1 MEPEI
6 EADTDLVPEPEAS
19 WGRTYE
25 DHVLDD
31 FTSEREDREQ
41 QAKLEQEA
49 TAQKLWLSF
58 QNSASAVTNLY
69 KGNLKQTSSSLLLY
83 YAL

>member
-1 MEPEI
+1 MDPEI
-6 EADTDLVPEPEAS
+6 EADADLVPEAS

-31 FTSEREDREQ
+31 FSSEREDIEQ

-69 KGNLKQTSSSLLLY
+69 KGNLS
-83 YAL
+83 